1 MERHFEVKIEELKRI
16 LVLMGAYVEKAL
28 EEAAEALLK
37 EDRARFQK
45 VHEIEKKINDEQ
57 LRIDNFCIELLAK
70 QGPVAK
76 DLRFIVAVIK
86 INTDLERMGDQCVNI
101 AYSGYDYL
109 QYNLPIDCPEIRQ
122 MVTDVK
128 AMVKQSLDAF
138 VKGDEAIAQAVM
150 LMDDRVDENKRAIL
164 RRLEEGMVN
173 SPQWIKPS
181 LNLISIGRSLERL
194 GDHATNIAE
203 DVIFAS
209 SGRDIRHGKDFHPST
224 AVGRSK

>member
-1 MERHFEVKIEELKRI
+1 MERHFELKIEELKRI

-28 EEAAEALLK
+28 EEAVGALLN
-37 EDRARFQK
+37 EERSRFQK

-57 LRIDNFCIELLAK
+57 LHIDNFCIELLAK

-101 AYSGYDYL
+101 AYSGNDYL
-109 QYNLPIDCPEIRQ
+109 QHNLSVECPEISE
-122 MVTDVK
+122 MVSDVK
-128 AMVKQSLDAF
+128 AMVKKSLDSF
-138 VKGDEAIAQAVM
+138 VKADEKLAQEVM
-150 LMDDRVDENKRAIL
+150 LMDDRVDSNKNAVL
-164 RRLEEGMVN
+164 KRLEDWMTKN
-173 SPQWIKPS
+173 QLHIRPA
-181 LNLISIGRSLERL
+181 LNLISIARSLERL

-209 SGRDIRHGKDFHPST
+209 SGRDIRHGKEQQR
-224 AVGRSK
+224 A

>member
-1 MERHFEVKIEELKRI
+1 MERHFETRIEELKRI

-28 EEAAEALLK
+28 EEAAGALLD
-37 EDRARFQK
+37 EDRLRFQK

-57 LRIDNFCIELLAK
+57 LHIDNFCIELLAK

-101 AYSGYDYL
+101 AYSGNDFL
-109 QYNLPIDCPEIRQ
+109 QHNLSVECPEVSEMI
-122 MVTDVK
+122 TDVK
-128 AMVKQSLDAF
+128 AMIKQSLDSF
-138 VKGDEAIAQAVM
+138 VKGDESAAQSVM
-150 LMDDRVDENKRAIL
+150 LMDDRVDTNKNAVL
-164 RRLEEGMVN
+164 RRLEEWMMKN
-173 SPQWIKPS
+173 PAHIRPA
-181 LNLISIGRSLERL
+181 LNLISIARSLERL

-209 SGRDIRHGKDFHPST
+209 SGRDIRHGKDQR
-224 AVGRSK
+224 V

>member
-28 EEAAEALLK
+28 EEAADALLK
-37 EDRARFQK
+37 EDKARFQR

-70 QGPVAK
+70 QGPMAR

-101 AYSGYDYL
+101 AYNGHDYL
-109 QYNLPIDCPEIRQ
+109 HSNVTIACPEISQ
-122 MVTDVK
+122 MVADVK
-128 AMVKQSLDAF
+128 AMVKQSLDSF
-138 VKGDEAIAQAVM
+138 VKGDEDIAQRVM
-150 LMDDRVDENKRAIL
+150 LMDDSVDSNKNAVL
-164 RRLEEGMVN
+164 NRLEGWMMKN
-173 SPQWIKPS
+173 PQHIRPA
-181 LNLISIGRSLERL
+181 LNLILIARNLERL

-209 SGRDIRHGKDFHPST
+209 SGRDIRHGNES
-224 AVGRSK
+224 RS

>member
-37 EDRARFQK
+37 EDRVRFQK

-101 AYSGYDYL
+101 AYSGHDYL

-150 LMDDRVDENKRAIL
+150 LMDDRVDENKRAVL
-164 RRLEEGMVN
+164 RRLEEGMMK
-173 SPQWIKPS
+173 SSQWIKPS

-209 SGRDIRHGKDFHPST
+209 SGRDIRHGKDVHPST
-224 AVGRSK
+224 AVGRGK

>member
-28 EEAAEALLK
+28 EEGAEALLK
-37 EDRARFQK
+37 EDKTRFQK

-57 LRIDNFCIELLAK
+57 LHIDNFCMELLAK
-70 QGPVAK
+70 QGPVAR

-101 AYSGYDYL
+101 AYNGHDYL
-109 QYNLPIDCPEIRQ
+109 QHSLSVECPEISQ
-122 MVTDVK
+122 MITDVK
-128 AMVKQSLDAF
+128 AMVKMSLDAF
-138 VKGDEAIAQAVM
+138 VKSDEHLAQKVM
-150 LMDDRVDENKRAIL
+150 LMDDSVDLNKNAVL
-164 RRLEEGMVN
+164 RRLEEWMMKN
-173 SPQWIKPS
+173 PQHIRPA
-181 LNLISIGRSLERL
+181 LNLILIARNLERL

-209 SGRDIRHGKDFHPST
+209 SGRDIRHGREP
-224 AVGRSK
+224 RS

>member
-37 EDRARFQK
+37 EDRNRFHQ
-45 VHEIEKKINDEQ
+45 VHEIEKKINEEQ
-57 LRIDNFCIELLAK
+57 LHIDNFCMELLAK
-70 QGPVAK
+70 QGPVAR

-101 AYSGYDYL
+101 AYNGHDYL
-109 QYNLPIDCPEIRQ
+109 QHNLAVECPEIPQ
-122 MVTDVK
+122 MVSDVK
-128 AMVKQSLDAF
+128 AMVKMSLDAF
-138 VKGDEAIAQAVM
+138 VKNDEQLAQKVM
-150 LMDDRVDENKRAIL
+150 LMDDSVDLNKNAVL
-164 RRLEEGMVN
+164 RRLEEWMSKN
-173 SPQWIKPS
+173 PQHIRPA
-181 LNLISIGRSLERL
+181 LNLILIARNLERL

-209 SGRDIRHGKDFHPST
+209 SGRDIRHGKEF
-224 AVGRSK
+224 RS

>member
-28 EEAAEALLK
+28 EEAVDALLK
-37 EDRARFQK
+37 EDRSRFQK
-45 VHEIEKKINDEQ
+45 VHDIEKKINDEQ

-70 QGPVAK
+70 QGPVAR

-101 AYSGYDYL
+101 AYSGFDYL
-109 QYNLPIDCPEIRQ
+109 QSNVPVESPEIAQ
-122 MVTDVK
+122 MVLDVK

-138 VKGDEAIAQAVM
+138 VQGDEAMAQAVM
-150 LMDDRVDENKRAIL
+150 LMDDRVDENKNAVL
-164 RRLEEGMVN
+164 RRLEEWMKK
-173 SPQWIKPS
+173 SPEHIKPA
-181 LNLISIGRSLERL
+181 LNLISIARSLERL

-209 SGRDIRHGKDFHPST
+209 SGRDIRHGKES
-224 AVGRSK
+224 RL

>member
-1 MERHFEVKIEELKRI
+1 MERHFETKIEELKRI

-28 EEAAEALLK
+28 EEAAESLLK
-37 EDRARFQK
+37 EDRNRFQI
-45 VHEIEKKINDEQ
+45 VHEIEDKINSEQ
-57 LRIDNFCIELLAK
+57 LHIDNFCMELLAK

-101 AYSGYDYL
+101 AYNGLDYL
-109 QYNLPIDCPEIRQ
+109 QHGYKIDCPEINE
-122 MVTDVK
+122 MVADVK

-138 VKGDEAIAQAVM
+138 VKNDEKLAQKVM
-150 LMDDRVDENKRAIL
+150 LMDDSVDKNKNAVF
-164 RRLEEGMVN
+164 RRLEEWMMKN
-173 SPQWIKPS
+173 PQHIRPA
-181 LNLISIGRSLERL
+181 LNLILIARNLERL

-209 SGRDIRHGKDFHPST
+209 SGRDIRHGRESRT
-224 AVGRSK
+224 

>member
-28 EEAAEALLK
+28 EEAAEALLS
-37 EDRARFQK
+37 EDRGRFQK

-70 QGPVAK
+70 QGPVAR

-101 AYSGYDYL
+101 AYSGFDYL
-109 QYNLPIDCPEIRQ
+109 QLNLPVDCPEISQ
-122 MVTDVK
+122 MVKDVK
-128 AMVKQSLDAF
+128 AMVKQSLDSF
-138 VKGDEAIAQAVM
+138 VKGDESIAQAVM
-150 LMDDRVDENKRAIL
+150 LMDDRVDENKNAAL
-164 RRLEEGMVN
+164 RRLEAGMMKN
-173 SPQWIKPS
+173 PQHIKPA
-181 LNLISIGRSLERL
+181 LNLISIARSLERL
-194 GDHATNIAE
+194 GDHATNISE

-209 SGRDIRHGKDFHPST
+209 SGRDIRHGGKDS
-224 AVGRSK
+224 RIS